1 MLKEKSIINV
11 SKNHPLVLEYKYL
24 IRKKYKKVSE
34 IEELKSNRFLS
45 KCIIRNV
52 KNDEI
57 FTLKQDIIK
66 DFNETKNITYLKCK
80 ELERITK
87 EEDLEP
93 IFITL
98 TNPSE
103 YHPFITSKDKKR
115 FIRLNEKFN
124 FLNLEDSVDESY
136 NNVNKIFREFY
147 KNVKKRENKEMKFIK
162 MIERHSSLVCHL
174 HRILYIQKGTYLKVE
189 EKFNRIK
196 EKFELQECKLERLT
210 DSKGSSYIIKY
221 LLKNNKTEEIR
232 SFDGYKKNHNIR
244 IFTMSNLPLSSS
256 IFKKLYYTNKELNLQ
271 IIEDIKNGVS
281 KYHNL
286 YHFYTLN
293 TDVKEIKKDEKEKNI
308 LKFFNKENKKM
319 FLVFKKTKTEEKE
332 TFKKDK
338 ELIEFEKCVSEEK
351 IKELYFYKKDKEKNT
366 FYKII
371 KKVKDYI
378 TDENIYY
385 INVYEKIKVK
395 EIKKVKKIEEFRIFN
410 TIKNIE
416 IYNKNDFKL
425 IKLI

>member
-1 MLKEKSIINV
+1 MLKEKPIINII
-11 SKNHPLVLEYKYL
+11 KNHPLVLEYKYL

-45 KCIIRNV
+45 KCIIKNV
-52 KNDEI
+52 KNEEI
-57 FTLKQDIIK
+57 FTIKQDIIK

-80 ELERITK
+80 ELERMTK

-103 YHPFITSKDKKR
+103 FHPFITSKDKER
-115 FIRLNEKFN
+115 FVRLNEKFN
-124 FLNLEDSVDESY
+124 FLNLEDSIDESY
-136 NNVNKIFREFY
+136 INVNKIFREFY

-162 MIERHSSLVCHL
+162 MIEPHSSLICHL
-174 HRILYIQKGTYLKVE
+174 HRILYIKKGTYLNVE

-196 EKFELQECKLERLT
+196 EKFDLQECKLERLT

-232 SFDGYKKNHNIR
+232 DFDGYKKNHKIR
-244 IFTMSNLPLSSS
+244 IFTMSNLPLSST
-256 IFKKLYYTNKELNLQ
+256 IFKKLYFTNKDLNLQ

-293 TDVKEIKKDEKEKNI
+293 TDIKEIKKDEKEKNI
-308 LKFFNKENKKM
+308 FKFFNKENKKM

-332 TFKKDK
+332 TFKKEK
-338 ELIEFEKCVSEEK
+338 ELIEEKFITEEE
-351 IKELYFYKKDKEKNT
+351 IKKLYFYKKNKENNT
-366 FYKII
+366 FYKIVE
-371 KKVKDYI
+371 KVEDYI
-378 TDENIYY
+378 TKENIYF
-385 INVYEKIKVK
+385 INVYKKIKVK
-395 EIKKVKKIEEFRIFN
+395 EILKVKITEEFKIFN

-416 IYNKNDFKL
+416 IYNKNDFKIL
-425 IKLI
+425 KLI